1 MENMEL
7 SIAELKDLILQTKDS
22 NELSIL
28 LQTNLSGPKNRYV
41 RQLVIL
47 EMTGTKYDLKKCT
60 LAKIES
66 IALEMQAAATEATA
80 DEQPVTPA
88 DSELANEVEI
98 AEIVDE
104 ISAVAVEELVE
115 QVDEQPIEV
124 NAKPVAAK
132 STKQNLAYGER
143 YLETGEFAN
152 VLEILDYLQ
161 ANPNAWFKT
170 RKNGELSREVTAKFI
185 FKNSKGKEQKM
196 LFAELKGEIC
206 VFVANEYDKVATT
219 PLRMSDDLRE
229 FLEAIQQLPAN
240 AELRIGKVEP
250 FDYQTAIQAVVFTSQ
265 TGDQSS
271 ARLAVL
277 EKYYT
282 LQMV

>member
-1 MENMEL
+1 
-7 SIAELKDLILQTKDS
+7 
-22 NELSIL
+22 
-28 LQTNLSGPKNRYV
+28 
-41 RQLVIL
+41 
-47 EMTGTKYDLKKCT
+47 
-60 LAKIES
+60 
-66 IALEMQAAATEATA
+66 
-80 DEQPVTPA
+80 
-88 DSELANEVEI
+88 
-98 AEIVDE
+98 
-104 ISAVAVEELVE
+104 
-115 QVDEQPIEV
+115 
-124 NAKPVAAK
+124 
-132 STKQNLAYGER
+132 
-143 YLETGEFAN
+143 
-152 VLEILDYLQ
+152 
-161 ANPNAWFKT
+161 
-170 RKNGELSREVTAKFI
+170 
-185 FKNSKGKEQKM
+185 M

-206 VFVANEYDKVATT
+206 VFVGDSYDKVATT